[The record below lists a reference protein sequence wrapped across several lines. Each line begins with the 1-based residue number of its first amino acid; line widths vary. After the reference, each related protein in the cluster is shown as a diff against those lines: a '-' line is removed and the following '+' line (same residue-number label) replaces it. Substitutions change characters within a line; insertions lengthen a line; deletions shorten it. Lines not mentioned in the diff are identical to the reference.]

1 MREALSQAV
10 RMTLSPGEEWGAV
23 AREAT
28 GPAALLGS
36 FVLPLSCIPA
46 ACWALNRWLFA
57 DLGARYGAGPAPAAS
72 QVLYGGFMVF
82 GSTVLSVG
90 LLAASLFV
98 LAPLFDR
105 PRDWPRT
112 FRVAAY
118 SSAPVLLGS
127 ALLVLPDLAYLLLP
141 AAFHSA
147 YLLYGGLQAV
157 LGVREDRAAEYVA
170 LGAMLMIISST
181 LLGGLGG
188 ALGLP

>member
-1 MREALSQAV
+1 
-10 RMTLSPGEEWGAV
+10 MTLAPGEEWRTV
-23 AREAT
+23 AREAS
-28 GPAALLGS
+28 GPSALLGS

-46 ACWALNRWLFA
+46 ACWALNRLLFA
-57 DLGARYGAGPAPAAS
+57 GDGARDGAGPAPAAS
-72 QVLYGGFMVF
+72 QVLYGGLMVF
-82 GSTVLSVG
+82 GSTVLSVA
-90 LLAASLFV
+90 LLAVSLFA

-118 SSAPVLLGS
+118 SGAPVFLGS

-141 AAFHSA
+141 AAFQSA
-147 YLLYGGLQAV
+147 YLMYGGVQTV